1 MKSFARATMLWVL
14 CLSVFLFSKSASAQT
29 APTGEAKEV
38 EGIGIAA
45 GKGQGAYDQALSRA
59 LRNAVERSVGVMVT
73 SESLVKNFQL
83 LEDNIYSHVQGYVK
97 EYEVTEDNKGEGD
110 VYRVKVKA
118 KVLQAQ
124 LESDLDGIKVLMQ
137 AKGNPKTM
145 VVLEEKLDDTFPTGK
160 PATHMIES
168 FFSSKAFQL
177 VDESQVEDLK
187 GLNNADPT
195 AEQTQSLKARYGA
208 DLILKGNATSQL
220 ASQTTAYGVP
230 VYAYSATLSLKA
242 FQADTGA
249 ILASFTE
256 STMGRAG
263 SVNEASQK
271 ALTQAFEK
279 NHDAFLN
286 SILEAWRNSVLNT
299 AEIMVTFSKCSADK
313 RQAILDVLKSVDG
326 VKNISDKN
334 YQNSI
339 SELSL
344 EVDGSAAKTLDQKIV
359 ESIPG
364 LLLTSKSGNRLDFE
378 VKQ

>member
-1 MKSFARATMLWVL
+1 MFV
-14 CLSVFLFSKSASAQT
+14 FSKSVSAQT
-29 APTGEAKEV
+29 APSGEAKEV

-45 GKGQGAYDQALSRA
+45 GKGQGAYDQALARA

-83 LEDNIYSHVQGYVK
+83 LEDSIYSHVQGYVK

-118 KVLQAQ
+118 KVLQTQ
-124 LESDLDGIKVLMQ
+124 LESDLQGIKVLMQ

-145 VVLEEKLDDTFPTGK
+145 VVLEEKLDDTFSTGK
-160 PATHMIES
+160 PATHMIEE

-177 VDESQVEDLK
+177 VDESQVADLK
-187 GLNNADPT
+187 DMTSTDPT
-195 AEQTQSLKARYGA
+195 AEQTQSLKSRYGA
-208 DLILKGNATSQL
+208 DLILKGSASSQL

-256 STMGRAG
+256 TTLGRAG
-263 SVNEASQK
+263 SANEASQK

-279 NHDAFLN
+279 NRDAFIQ

-299 AEIMVTFSKCSADK
+299 TEIMVTFSKCSADK
-313 RQAILDVLKSVDG
+313 RTAIMTGLKSVDG
-326 VKNISDKN
+326 VKNIADKN
-334 YQNSI
+334 YQNST

-344 EVDGSAAKTLDQKIV
+344 EVDGSAASTLDQKIV